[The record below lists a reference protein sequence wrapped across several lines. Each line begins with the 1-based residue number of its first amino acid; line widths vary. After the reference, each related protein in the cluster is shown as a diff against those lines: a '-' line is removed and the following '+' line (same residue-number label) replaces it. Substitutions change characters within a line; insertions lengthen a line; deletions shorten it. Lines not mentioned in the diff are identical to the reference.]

1 IKLSVEVKQKQTQPQ
16 PPEITDGQ
24 AAQNLKPAVKNQP
37 RTTKV
42 TQDQPKQP
50 IHINK
55 SVSTNL
61 AHY

>member
-24 AAQNLKPAVKNQP
+24 AAQNLKPAENQTP
-37 RTTKV
+37 PTEV
-42 TQDQPKQP
+42 TQARQNQP